1 MCLNTCLI
9 VCSRPE
15 VPHTLLRKSLKYTF
29 QKNLCTRLATIALKR
44 FVVPNALPFCKCCSN
59 IYLTMYSTVSYRG
72 GIIFLMTVLLLS
84 PRINYSFSKSRS
96 CTKVVTM

>member
-44 FVVPNALPFCKCCSN
+44 FVVPNALPFCQCCSNN
-59 IYLTMYSTVSYRG
+59 IYLTVFYR
-72 GIIFLMTVLLLS
+72 I
-84 PRINYSFSKSRS
+84 
-96 CTKVVTM
+96 VVEFFF